1 VVSNRDGDGIG
12 GVCSR
17 FGARIAALRLDVRVG
32 EALMVTESY
41 EERVEGQAGFVG
53 RSLLRIG
60 GLLVLL
66 YLAFSRLLF

>member
-1 VVSNRDGDGIG
+1 MH
-12 GVCSR
+12 
-17 FGARIAALRLDVRVG
+17 VG

-41 EERVEGQAGFVG
+41 EVERVEGQAGFVG